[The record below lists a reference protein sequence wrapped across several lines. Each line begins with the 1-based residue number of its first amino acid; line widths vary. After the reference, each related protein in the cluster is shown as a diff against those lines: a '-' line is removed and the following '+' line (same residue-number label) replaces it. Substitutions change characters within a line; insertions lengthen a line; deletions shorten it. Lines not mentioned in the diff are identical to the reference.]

1 MWLQYHN
8 HGDALLW
15 ADQQGQLLGIDLYFS
30 VSPTGV
36 VTRFGNHEIVRG
48 FHSVRKLH
56 AFWLRPENQAQANWE
71 WLTNGPLNGQGFTKY
86 DYYRAVKRI
95 QKRNQLLAIGL
106 ADNL

>member
-1 MWLQYHN
+1 M
-8 HGDALLW
+8 LW
-15 ADQQGQLLGIDLYFS
+15 AYQQGQLLGISLFWD
-30 VSPTGV
+30 VGETGV
-36 VTRFGNHEIVRG
+36 TLHSADNVIQRFRAVGRM
-48 FHSVRKLH
+48 H